1 MVEEIKRL
9 YRQMEH
15 SKMRFYYFYELYRG
29 FIEDSKLPDP
39 KQDKELM
46 LIGLEYYS
54 SDAIK
59 IIYEFFT
66 NKKLSFF
73 KVLNESPVNDLFV
86 FEGVPK
92 EYKHPFDIYSVALLL
107 ERKNKEYTNTE
118 KQTLELFRQLR
129 EIRNKVICHCDPDNF
144 EVKPF
149 LETINNNVSEKENVI
164 NNLNLYLKNLNHRK
178 GVIDKYYEILNSLYK
193 IMISNEEAERQLKLG
208 AMQNVS

>member
-86 FEGVPK
+86 FEGFPK
-92 EYKHPFDIYSVALLL
+92 EYKHPFDIYNVALLL

-149 LETINNNVSEKENVI
+149 LETINNNVSEKEKVI
-164 NNLNLYLKNLNHRK
+164 KNLNLYLKNLKHRK
-178 GVIDKYYEILNSLYK
+178 SVIDKYYEILNSLYK
-193 IMISNEEAERQLKLG
+193 IMISNEEAERQLKIG
-208 AMQNVS
+208 AMQNNR

>member
-73 KVLNESPVNDLFV
+73 KVLNESPVNDLFIFKEV
-86 FEGVPK
+86 QK
-92 EYKHPFDIYSVALLL
+92 EYKHHI
-107 ERKNKEYTNTE
+107 E
-118 KQTLELFRQLR
+118 
-129 EIRNKVICHCDPDNF
+129 
-144 EVKPF
+144 
-149 LETINNNVSEKENVI
+149 INNVEFI
-164 NNLNLYLKNLNHRK
+164 LK
-178 GVIDKYYEILNSLYK
+178 
-193 IMISNEEAERQLKLG
+193 
-208 AMQNVS
+208 